1 MEEVKKLSDIDIS
14 DLYMMV
20 KDALPCW
27 DVKNNMGCIEATYAC
42 GLNDYPIVFTIK
54 RVLVN
59 IFTAHLRCEIN
70 PFICSDVEVNITTYE
85 ELEYLLDSLRREVN
99 SDMID
104 ELEEKLSDEMH
115 NFFTNVVA

>member
-1 MEEVKKLSDIDIS
+1 MGEVKELSGIDIS

-70 PFICSDVEVNITTYE
+70 LFICSDVEVNITTYE

>member
-59 IFTAHLRCEIN
+59 ILTAHLRCEIN
-70 PFICSDVEVNITTYE
+70 LFICSDVEVNITTYK

>member
-70 PFICSDVEVNITTYE
+70 LFICSDVEVNITTYE

>member
-42 GLNDYPIVFTIK
+42 GLNDYPIVFAIK

>member
-70 PFICSDVEVNITTYE
+70 PFICSDVEMNITELE
-85 ELEYLLDSLRREVN
+85 ELKYLLEALRREVN
-99 SDMID
+99 SAMID
-104 ELEEKLSDEMH
+104 ELEEQLSDEMH

>member
-42 GLNDYPIVFTIK
+42 GLNDYPIVFTIN

>member
-27 DVKNNMGCIEATYAC
+27 DVKSNMGCIEATYAC
-42 GLNDYPIVFTIK
+42 GSNDYPIVFTIK

-70 PFICSDVEVNITTYE
+70 PFICSDVEMNIT
-85 ELEYLLDSLRREVN
+85 ELDELKYFLEALRREVN
-99 SDMID
+99 SAMID

>member
-1 MEEVKKLSDIDIS
+1 MGEVKELSGIDIS

-70 PFICSDVEVNITTYE
+70 PFICSDVEINITTYE

-104 ELEEKLSDEMH
+104 ELEEKLSNEMH